1 MTAAVTVLLSLSGRV
16 YSPVDSSLCISL
28 VLISQDTC
36 AHCLSSKPH
45 LSLLEFSICEY
56 LNVPPVPLSPP
67 VPYLSSTSYPGL
79 KVIPQSRT
87 SYLEHS
93 REDYP

>member
-36 AHCLSSKPH
+36 AHCQSSKPH
-45 LSLLEFSICEY
+45 PSLLEFSICEY
-56 LNVPPVPLSPP
+56 LVVPPVTFITSCALSLFHLLSRVKSDSP
-67 VPYLSSTSYPGL
+67 V
-79 KVIPQSRT
+79 
-87 SYLEHS
+87 
-93 REDYP
+93 